1 MLGLI
6 VSVLVILLGGLL
18 YRVGGSSWTS
28 QDSSIKGL
36 RIAKLAVRAFP
47 VALAAW
53 LVSSWGLLPC
63 LAIWVLT
70 AAADALPHGSFQG
83 ETTAVQGMEMV
94 GSTFVTLVPFWA
106 VGSFMYGGSS
116 VAMFALLATITV
128 CSFAASFLGWAA
140 QKLPL
145 NFSIG
150 PIGFHKGPE
159 LGEFAR
165 GAARIG
171 FVLVLIGAI

>member
-1 MLGLI
+1 MLGLLI
-6 VSVLVILLGGLL
+6 SVFVMLLGGLL
-18 YRVGGSSWTS
+18 YRVGGSEITGH
-28 QDSSIKGL
+28 DSTLKGM
-36 RIAKLAVRAFP
+36 RVAKLAVRAFP

-53 LVSSWGLLPC
+53 LVSSWGVLPC
-63 LAIWVLT
+63 LVIWVLT

-83 ETTAVQGMEMV
+83 ETTAVQGIEMV

-106 VGSFMYGGSS
+106 VGSFMYDFTSA
-116 VAMFALLATITV
+116 AMFALLITITA

-145 NFSIG
+145 NFYLGS
-150 PIGFHKGPE
+150 IGFHKGPE

-165 GAARIG
+165 GAARIS